1 MSWKDCDYNE
11 IKELKKNSILEL
23 PWDYLEDEEYIWK
36 YEMNN
41 SPIAFIRLSLD
52 PCDKIS
58 IYIDEFE
65 IIKSYRRQGLGK
77 KLICEFLEIVD
88 SDVKLY
94 AKNKNVQM
102 FWEKCGFKD
111 DGITWAE
118 IPMIYKVR

>member
-1 MSWKDCDYNE
+1 MGWKDCDYNE

-23 PWDYLEDEEYIWK
+23 PWDWLEDEEYIWK

-41 SPIAFIRLSLD
+41 SPVAFIRLSID

-58 IYIDEFE
+58 ICIDEFE
-65 IIKSYRRQGLGK
+65 VIKTYRKQGLGK
-77 KLICEFLEIVD
+77 KLICEFLETVD
-88 SDVKLY
+88 SDVKLM

-102 FWEKCGFKD
+102 FWEKCGFED
-111 DGITWAE
+111 DGITCAE